1 MKIAVIGSTGFVG
14 TNIIKELV
22 NRNFEVLGISN
33 STAEITSVNN
43 LTYLNIDV
51 NNTKELA
58 DKIKGYDVLISAFS
72 AGWTNPNYH
81 EDYIKSSI
89 SIQKAVILA
98 GVKRYIVIGGSGS
111 LYVAEGVQAV
121 DTDTFP
127 EEFKTVARAAKE
139 YYLNHLKNEETL
151 EWLYF
156 SPPFEMHPGITTGR
170 TGKYRF
176 GTLNPIFD
184 NSGKCFISVE
194 DLAVAIVDEVENN
207 KFNKTIYTVGY

>member
-14 TNIIKELV
+14 SNIINELV

-33 STAEITSVNN
+33 SNAENTSLPN

-51 NNTKELA
+51 NNTTELA
-58 DKIKGYDVLISAFS
+58 DKLKGYDVLISAFS
-72 AGWTNPNYH
+72 AGWSNINYH
-81 EDYIKSSI
+81 DDYINSSV
-89 SIQKAVILA
+89 SIQEAVILS
-98 GVKRYIVIGGSGS
+98 GVSRYIVIGGSGS
-111 LYVAEGVQAV
+111 LYVAEGIQAV

-139 YYLNHLKNEETL
+139 YYLNHLKNEKTF

-156 SPPFEMHPGITTGR
+156 SPPFEMHPEITTGR
-170 TGKYRF
+170 TGKYRY

-184 NSGKCFISVE
+184 NTGKCYISVE
-194 DLAVAIVDEVENN
+194 DLAVAVVDEVEN
-207 KFNKTIYTVGY
+207 KRFNKTIYTVGY